1 MFEVLQKLCE
11 IIIMEINQK
20 HLTDPEGAAKM
31 NSFLGF
37 FIRDLLSILR
47 SVK

>member
-1 MFEVLQKLCE
+1 
-11 IIIMEINQK
+11 MEINQK

-47 SVK
+47 LVKLLSTIV

>member
-1 MFEVLQKLCE
+1 
-11 IIIMEINQK
+11 MEINQK

-47 SVK
+47 SVKNLTVKLLNTIV